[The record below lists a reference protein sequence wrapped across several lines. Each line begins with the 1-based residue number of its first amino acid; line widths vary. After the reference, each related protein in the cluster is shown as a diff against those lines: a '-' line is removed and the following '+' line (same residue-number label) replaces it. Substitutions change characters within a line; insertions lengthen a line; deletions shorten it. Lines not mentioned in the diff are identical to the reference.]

1 MLSTSLFSSL
11 GQEKAEKQPPS
22 ALEYCGQFE
31 LAIAEIKRNQKMPNF
46 QALEAAIKAYNGKVA
61 VRKWRIDSKGR
72 N

>member
-1 MLSTSLFSSL
+1 MLSTSLISGL

-61 VRKWRIDSKGR
+61 VRSGESIPKGR